1 LHDLDGPLSLQG
13 RLQLSA
19 AGSYELDGTVAMR
32 DASNAGLQQM
42 LQLLGPADV
51 QGRYGF
57 SVAGT
62 L

>member
-1 LHDLDGPLSLQG
+1 
-13 RLQLSA
+13 LQLSA

-42 LQLLGPADV
+42 LQLLGPADA
-51 QGRYGF
+51 QGRYAF